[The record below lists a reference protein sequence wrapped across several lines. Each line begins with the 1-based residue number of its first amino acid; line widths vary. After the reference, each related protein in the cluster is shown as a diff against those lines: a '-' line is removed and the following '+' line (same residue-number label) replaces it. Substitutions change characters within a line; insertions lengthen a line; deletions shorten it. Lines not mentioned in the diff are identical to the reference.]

1 LLSAIAMKVRLVR
14 KLADCLDGIDVT
26 GCEVGD
32 WLDLAPADAILL
44 VAEGWAAPEDSDAD
58 DGRRMPRSN
67 ELVRAS

>member
-1 LLSAIAMKVRLVR
+1 MKVRLVR

-26 GCEVGD
+26 GCAVGD

-44 VAEGWAAPEDSDAD
+44 VAEGWAAPEEDSGAE
-58 DGRRMPRSN
+58 DGRRMSRAE